1 MSGMA
6 QSVGYL
12 IAALGP
18 PVFGK
23 LHDMDSSWQSSF
35 YFLVAAILLM
45 FFFGFKAAGKRYVED

>member
-1 MSGMA
+1 MA